1 MANSGSAFRL
11 SRRLLLAGSP
21 FLFASS
27 ALFPASARA
36 KVESDLI
43 RGAVRRFERVDP
55 PRALPVVTFASG
67 DDKPLTLADYKGK
80 VVLVN
85 FWATWCAPCVSEMPS
100 LDQLQKKMGKD
111 KFVILPL
118 SLDGPT
124 RAKVAPFYQDKKLGE
139 LGIYFDKGRSAMQ
152 ALGISVL
159 PTSILVDADGR
170 ELGRIEGEADWSTPE
185 ALALMKAA
193 EG

>member
-1 MANSGSAFRL
+1 MANSGSAFRP
-11 SRRLLLAGSP
+11 SRRLLLAGLP

-36 KVESDLI
+36 KVGSDLVK
-43 RGAVRRFERVDP
+43 GAVRRFERVDP
-55 PRALPVVTFASG
+55 PRALPAVTFASG
-67 DDKPLTLADYKGK
+67 DDKPLTLSDYKGK

-139 LGIYFDKGRSAMQ
+139 LGIYFDKGRAAMQ

-159 PTSILVDADGR
+159 PTSILIDADGR
-170 ELGRIEGEADWSTPE
+170 ELGRIEGEADWSAPE

>member
-1 MANSGSAFRL
+1 MIQFSFDGGRVG
-11 SRRLLLAGSP
+11 RRLLLA
-21 FLFASS
+21 
-27 ALFPASARA
+27 
-36 KVESDLI
+36 
-43 RGAVRRFERVDP
+43 AVP
-55 PRALPVVTFASG
+55 LLLALPVRANIGADLIKGPMRRFQRTDPPKALPDVSFSTA
-67 DDKPLTLADYKGK
+67 DDKPLGLADYRGK

-111 KFVILPL
+111 KFVVLPL

-124 RAKVAPFYQDKKLGE
+124 RPKVAPFYQDKKLAD
-139 LGIYFDKGRSAMQ
+139 LGIYFDKGRKAMQ
-152 ALGISVL
+152 ALSVSVL
-159 PTSILVDADGR
+159 PTSILIDASGH

-193 EG
+193 VG

>member
-1 MANSGSAFRL
+1 MTTPLLTLRRG
-11 SRRLLLAGSP
+11 RRLLLASLP
-21 FLFASS
+21 ALFA
-27 ALFPASARA
+27 FPAWANIG
-36 KVESDLI
+36 SDLI
-43 RGAVRRFERVDP
+43 KGAVRRFELTKP
-55 PRALPVVTFASG
+55 PKALPEISFTTA
-67 DDKPLTLADYKGK
+67 DNKPLTLAAYNGK

-111 KFVILPL
+111 KFVVLPL

-124 RAKVAPFYQDKKLGE
+124 RTKVVPFYQDKKLAE
-139 LGIYFDKGRSAMQ
+139 LGIYFDKGRKAMQ
-152 ALGISVL
+152 ALGVTVL
-159 PTSILVDADGR
+159 PTSILVDTSGR

>member
-1 MANSGSAFRL
+1 MANSGSAFRP
-11 SRRLLLAGSP
+11 SRRLLLAGLP

-36 KVESDLI
+36 KVSSDLVK
-43 RGAVRRFERVDP
+43 GAVRRFERVDP
-55 PRALPVVTFASG
+55 PRALPAVTFASG
-67 DDKPLTLADYKGK
+67 DDKPLTLSDYKGK

-139 LGIYFDKGRSAMQ
+139 LGIYFDKGRAAMQ

-159 PTSILVDADGR
+159 PTSILIDADGR
-170 ELGRIEGEADWSTPE
+170 ELGRIEGEADWSAPE

>member
-1 MANSGSAFRL
+1 MANSGSAFRP
-11 SRRLLLAGSP
+11 SRRQLLAGLP
-21 FLFASS
+21 LLFASS
-27 ALFPASARA
+27 ALLPASAHA
-36 KVESDLI
+36 KVGSDLVK
-43 RGAVRRFERVDP
+43 GAVRRFERVDP
-55 PRALPVVTFASG
+55 PRALPAVTFASG
-67 DDKPLTLADYKGK
+67 DDKPLTLSDYKGK

-159 PTSILVDADGR
+159 PTSILIDADGR
-170 ELGRIEGEADWSTPE
+170 ELGRIEGEADWSAPE

>member
-1 MANSGSAFRL
+1 MVNSGSAFRP
-11 SRRLLLAGSP
+11 SRRLLLAGLP

-36 KVESDLI
+36 KVSSDLVK
-43 RGAVRRFERVDP
+43 GAVRRFERVDP
-55 PRALPVVTFASG
+55 PRALPAVTFASG
-67 DDKPLTLADYKGK
+67 DDKPLTLSDYKGK

-139 LGIYFDKGRSAMQ
+139 LGIYFDKGRAAMQ

-159 PTSILVDADGR
+159 PTSILIDADGR
-170 ELGRIEGEADWSTPE
+170 ELGRIEGEADWSAPE